1 MHASPINAGKEDEY
15 GVESYY
21 DHEEDDDVLVE
32 DAQ

>member
-1 MHASPINAGKEDEY
+1 MLASPLNAVKDDDY

-32 DAQ
+32 